1 MFKKLKQFC
10 KTNKEKQMPDTTTN
24 TTSRT
29 NKQLKNEIAAQNNV
43 IQSLKDRVNVMRDEI
58 VDLKSEV
65 ANFQRRVQSDMTEV
79 FEGMKKISKRR

>member
-1 MFKKLKQFC
+1 MFKKLKEFC

>member
-1 MFKKLKQFC
+1 
-10 KTNKEKQMPDTTTN
+10 MPDTTTN